1 MLHLP
6 LSIPRVH
13 AKEKRRHSC
22 PARQHN
28 GSASLHTSSTT
39 IAVVTACSAD
49 PPRLKH
55 RAAARHA
62 LLIAAQTK
70 TMDMCRQKKWCC
82 SYAEASAPHTGCCG
96 RPTVSDETKTS
107 TRKSLH
113 NARVALCTQTRPMAC
128 EPAPR
133 PNPPPTQATHL
144 WTGLPPPPVDGTQ
157 RRRAPLQNSRQGL
170 GQKHRKGL
178 KSLQR
183 RRGTFEAWGLPG
195 MSDRPCPAPGQGV
208 PRSGWATSLPDILA
222 CGAGV
227 GSGRNQIQGTACM
240 ENGMLSGGLGLAQ
253 VMPVA
258 GPLPR

>member
-1 MLHLP
+1 
-6 LSIPRVH
+6 
-13 AKEKRRHSC
+13 
-22 PARQHN
+22 
-28 GSASLHTSSTT
+28 
-39 IAVVTACSAD
+39 
-49 PPRLKH
+49 
-55 RAAARHA
+55 
-62 LLIAAQTK
+62 
-70 TMDMCRQKKWCC
+70 
-82 SYAEASAPHTGCCG
+82 
-96 RPTVSDETKTS
+96 
-107 TRKSLH
+107 
-113 NARVALCTQTRPMAC
+113 MAC